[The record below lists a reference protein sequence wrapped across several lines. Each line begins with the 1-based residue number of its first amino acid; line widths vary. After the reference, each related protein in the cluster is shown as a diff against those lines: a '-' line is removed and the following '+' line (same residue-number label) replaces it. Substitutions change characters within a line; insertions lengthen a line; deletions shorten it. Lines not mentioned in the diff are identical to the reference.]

1 MGLVGLEGR
10 CYVNGCNVDHRHDE
24 TPYTEWEEPQ
34 PDRLYTIGVDVS
46 EGIGQDYSVIFV
58 NRLGGPL
65 ASRNEQVAFGETTTP
80 SQKNWLFIAT
90 SLASGTT
97 KR

>member
-1 MGLVGLEGR
+1 MGWWLGGW

-34 PDRLYTIGVDVS
+34 PDRLYTIAWMSVRGF
-46 EGIGQDYSVIFV
+46 GQDYSVIFV
-58 NRLGGPL
+58 NKMGGPL
-65 ASRNEQVAFGETTTP
+65 AAGRAGGPWRETTP

-90 SLASGTT
+90 SLASGTA